1 MAYVKDV
8 TTFRMNLFTLI
19 QILCLSFLWI
29 VKSTLSS
36 LAIPFFVLM
45 LIPLRFSL
53 KYLYSPKELEA
64 LDGSLEAKVV
74 EEDSNVDVKIIV

>member
-1 MAYVKDV
+1 VAYVKEV
-8 TTFRMNLFTLI
+8 TTLRMNLFTLI
-19 QILCLSFLWI
+19 QILCLAFLWL

-53 KYLYSPKELEA
+53 KYFFSPKELEA
-64 LDGSLEAKVV
+64 LDGTLEAKVI
-74 EEDSNVDVKIIV
+74 EEDPIVDVKIGV

>member
-1 MAYVKDV
+1 
-8 TTFRMNLFTLI
+8 
-19 QILCLSFLWI
+19 
-29 VKSTLSS
+29 
-36 LAIPFFVLM
+36 M

-74 EEDSNVDVKIIV
+74 EEDSNGDVKIIV